1 MQLRTCPPGVE
12 VEVVSLGL
20 HEAALLRAGELGLRV
35 GSTLRVLH
43 RGPLGARV
51 IALGGA
57 RLAIDGGTAA
67 GVEVRSLS

>member
-1 MQLRTCPPGVE
+1 MQLHTAVPGAE

-20 HEAALLRAGELGLRV
+20 QDATLLRAGELGLRV

-51 IALGGA
+51 VALGGA
-57 RLAIDGGTAA
+57 RLALDGATAA
-67 GVEVRSLS
+67 GVEVRALP

>member
-1 MQLRTCPPGVE
+1 MQLHAASPGAE

-20 HEAALLRAGELGLRV
+20 QEAELLRAGELGLRV
-35 GSTLRVLH
+35 GSRLRVLH

-57 RLAIDGGTAA
+57 RLALDGATAA
-67 GVEVRSLS
+67 GVEVRTRP

>member
-1 MQLRTCPPGVE
+1 MQLRTAAPGAE

-20 HEAALLRAGELGLRV
+20 QEATLLRAGELGLRV

-51 IALGGA
+51 VAFGGA
-57 RLAIDGGTAA
+57 RLALDGATAA
-67 GVEVRSLS
+67 GVEVRTLP

>member
-1 MQLRTCPPGVE
+1 MQLHTATPGAE

-20 HEAALLRAGELGLRV
+20 QEGTLLRAGELGLRV

-51 IALGGA
+51 IAVGGA
-57 RLAIDGGTAA
+57 RLAIDGATAA
-67 GVEVRSLS
+67 GVEVRVRP